1 MTGSHFRGFVLWP
14 QWTKRV
20 QGPLP
25 DRMPMATKG
34 WLLSQIHWKW
44 EWGLVVLQPHFS
56 QRESCYLSTTGMWAS
71 MGSEEPQAK

>member
-1 MTGSHFRGFVLWP
+1 MTGSHFRGFVLRP

-34 WLLSQIHWKW
+34 RLLSQIHLKW
-44 EWGLVVLQPHFS
+44 EWGLAVLQPHFS
-56 QRESCYLSTTGMWAS
+56 QQEVHDRAVGQQGL
-71 MGSEEPQAK
+71 EEPQAK